1 MLRPVENRYNDAEA
15 AQVCKELNVD
25 AVLAMRT
32 YTARLLGKNANLV
45 LHGGGNTSAKS
56 KTLDRLGRDLDV
68 LYIKGSGWDLATIDP
83 PGHPAVRLLPLLEL
97 RGLDDLADEEMV
109 AELRR
114 NLLDPSAP
122 TPSVETLLH
131 AFLPARFID
140 HTHADAVLALADQ
153 ADAEDLCRKVYGEA
167 LVWVPYVMP
176 GFRLAKR
183 TADAFDVAV
192 RQGKTPRVIVMEKH
206 GIFTFGESA
215 KESYARM
222 IEAVT
227 RAERAIAD
235 RRHTVAV
242 VPGTRLGSMESRV
255 VPRLRG
261 ALARAGGFAP
271 ERGPVVVV
279 RNEDFILEFM
289 NRRDAR
295 HLVSTGCVTPDHV
308 IRTGPEALLLEG
320 AEYNDLEML
329 GVRLDAEIVSHVRK
343 YDEYFDHMC
352 KLKGVTKKRLPGWPR
367 VVLMPNLGMCAVG
380 ATIEEANVVADVYE
394 HTMLVMADAADVGKF
409 KPVSREDL
417 FDVEYWSLEQAKV
430 KKTQASRLGGA
441 IALVTGAANGIG
453 LATAEA
459 FIANGAHVVLADR
472 DGVGAEQAATRLG
485 PRASFVRCDVTIE
498 SEARSAV
505 AHASRTFGGLD
516 IVVSNAG
523 TASEGKLDTRE
534 GADALR
540 SSLETNLLSHNH
552 TARAAAEVFAAQRHG
567 GCLLFNASK
576 SAFAPGPGFGPYAV
590 AKSALISLMR
600 QYAIDSGAA
609 GVRSN
614 AVNADRIRTALFGDG
629 FAETRARARG
639 LSVEEY
645 FKTNLLHREVS
656 AKDVADAF
664 VYLAEARSTTGCV
677 ITVDGGNSQAFP
689 R

>member
-1 MLRPVENRYNDAEA
+1 VENRYKDDDATRA
-15 AQVCKELNVD
+15 CQQFGGD
-25 AVLAMRT
+25 TVLAMRT
-32 YTARLLGKNANLV
+32 YTARLLGKNPNLV

-56 KTLDRLGRDLDV
+56 KTLDRLGRDVDV
-68 LYIKGSGWDLATIDP
+68 LYIKGSGWDLATIEP
-83 PGHPAVRLLPLLEL
+83 AGHPAVRLVPLLEL
-97 RGLDDLADEEMV
+97 RGLDELSDEDMV

-153 ADAEDLCRKVYGEA
+153 PEAEEICRKAFGEA

-176 GFRLAKR
+176 GFLLAKR
-183 TADAFDVAV
+183 TADAYDAAI
-192 RQGKTPRVIVMEKH
+192 RNGKTPRVIVLEKH

-222 IEAVT
+222 IEAVS

-242 VPGTRLGSMESRV
+242 VPGSRVNSMESRV
-255 VPRLRG
+255 LPRLRG
-261 ALARAGGFAP
+261 ALARAGGFSS
-271 ERGPVVVV
+271 ERGPVLVV
-279 RNEDFILEFM
+279 RNEDFVLEFM
-289 NRRDAR
+289 NRRDAPS
-295 HLVSTGCVTPDHV
+295 LVSTGCVTPDHV
-308 IRTGPEALLLEG
+308 IRTGPEALFLEH
-320 AEYNDLEML
+320 AEYNDLDAL
-329 GVRLDAEIVSHVRK
+329 GARFEADVAEHARK
-343 YDEYFDHMC
+343 YDAYFDEMC
-352 KLKGVTKKRLPGWPR
+352 AKKNVKKTRLANWPR
-367 VVLMPNLGMCAVG
+367 VVLLPNLGMCAVG
-380 ATIEEANVVADVYE
+380 ATLQEANVIADVYE
-394 HTMLVMADAADVGKF
+394 HAMLVMADAADVGRF
-409 KPVSREDL
+409 RPVSREDL
-417 FDVEYWSLEQAKV
+417 FDVEYWSLEQAKI
-430 KKTQASRLGGA
+430 KKTAPSRLTGA
-441 IALVTGAANGIG
+441 IALVTGAASGIG

-472 DGVGAEQAATRLG
+472 DGQGVEQAASRLG
-485 PRASFVRCDVTIE
+485 SRATFVRGDVTME
-498 SEARSAV
+498 SEARAAV

-540 SSLETNLLSHNH
+540 ASLETNLLSHNH
-552 TARAAAEVFAAQRHG
+552 TARAASEVFAAQQNG

-590 AKSALISLMR
+590 AKSALIALMR
-600 QYAIDSGAA
+600 QYAIDCGPI

-614 AVNADRIRTALFGDG
+614 AVNADRVRTALFGGG
-629 FAETRARARG
+629 FAESRANARG
-639 LSVEEY
+639 ISVEEY
-645 FKTNLLHREVS
+645 FKTNLLHREVT
-656 AKDVADAF
+656 AQDVADAF